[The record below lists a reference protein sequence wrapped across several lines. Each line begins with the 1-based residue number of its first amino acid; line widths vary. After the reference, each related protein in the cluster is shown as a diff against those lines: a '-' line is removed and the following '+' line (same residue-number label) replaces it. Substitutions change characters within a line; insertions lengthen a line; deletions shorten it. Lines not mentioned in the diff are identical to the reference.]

1 MEEEMVEDTVN
12 EEEVEYNFTA
22 YEIDLEYEFDASR
35 FFDFSRAES
44 PLEARQAEL
53 WFDSAGSY
61 PPSRVE
67 SMNLCEGDSDVEV
80 DREISA
86 MGTQYGDGEGQD
98 KETSSTVHIGSQQK
112 FQDHSHKLPSGL
124 TFYNHMEKNVNSQN
138 QTKLSMK
145 PACPRTS
152 TLMKPTASQ
161 LAKQNRPFQAGY
173 SRSHTSVLDKTSKSS
188 ASTSVIENQAAKRQ
202 KLEGGLLRKP
212 HSGSLK
218 CSLMRITEDYNSKQV
233 AGTVQL
239 QQTNF
244 VHKVPQREGFLDG
257 SSRAKPRITIPR
269 DPDLETAQRAQRTRT
284 KSSKEETVTSTVRR
298 FKALPLN
305 RKILEAP
312 SLLPKRSTPRLPD
325 FQEFHLKTSE
335 RAMQH
340 SSAVLKSTFLC
351 NLSDKELPKCTTNLT
366 IDHGNR
372 EPGRPSLMNNASR
385 PDGCQSSHSFKALPL
400 NKKILTSKGDLG
412 IFRNNKKETTVP
424 MEFNF
429 QTDKRFHNNLP
440 IELFNKL
447 SLASETQPVANSE
460 SKVTGPISTLT
471 KGSKENRWACFQQ
484 GNEIKQ
490 PAKLKLPPFGGKQ
503 QPSAD
508 EGKDELSTASGIS
521 WSTSKPQA
529 ITNRAVPHT
538 PNPKTM
544 ATRGFLIAIIIA
556 AVAAPAFATDYVVGD
571 NAGWKLG
578 VNYTAWAE
586 GKDFFVGDRLIFQ
599 YGQGAHNVQRV
610 NGTAFQQCMVPSP
623 PEALTTGNDVITL
636 ATPGRKWYICGVGN
650 HCASGMKLV
659 INVASAEAPA
669 MAPAPSTATSAAA
682 NHQKSPVGSC
692 VWIIAALA
700 MLMLI

>member
-1 MEEEMVEDTVN
+1 MDEKMVDDTVN

-22 YEIDLEYEFDASR
+22 YEIDLDYEFDASR

-61 PPSRVE
+61 PPSPFVARLVPREEILMGNINISPKSKGVE

-98 KETSSTVHIGSQQK
+98 KETSSTVHIASQQK
-112 FQDHSHKLPSGL
+112 FQDHSQKLPSGL

-145 PACPRTS
+145 PTCPRTS

-202 KLEGGLLRKP
+202 KLEGGLLWK
-212 HSGSLK
+212 
-218 CSLMRITEDYNSKQV
+218 V

-244 VHKVPQREGFLDG
+244 VHKVPQRDGFLDG
-257 SSRAKPRITIPR
+257 STSRVKPRITIPR
-269 DPDLETAQRAQRTRT
+269 DPELETAQRAQRTRT

-340 SSAVLKSTFLC
+340 SSAVLKSTVPC
-351 NLSDKELPKCTTNLT
+351 NLSDKQELPKCTSNST

-440 IELFNKL
+440 IEQFNKL

-460 SKVTGPISTLT
+460 SKVPGPFSTLA

-490 PAKLKLPPFGGKQ
+490 PSKLKLPPFGGMQ

-521 WSTSKPQA
+521 WS
-529 ITNRAVPHT
+529 
-538 PNPKTM
+538 
-544 ATRGFLIAIIIA
+544 
-556 AVAAPAFATDYVVGD
+556 
-571 NAGWKLG
+571 
-578 VNYTAWAE
+578 
-586 GKDFFVGDRLIFQ
+586 
-599 YGQGAHNVQRV
+599 
-610 NGTAFQQCMVPSP
+610 
-623 PEALTTGNDVITL
+623 
-636 ATPGRKWYICGVGN
+636 
-650 HCASGMKLV
+650 
-659 INVASAEAPA
+659 
-669 MAPAPSTATSAAA
+669 
-682 NHQKSPVGSC
+682 KSVR
-692 VWIIAALA
+692 
-700 MLMLI
+700 

>member
-1 MEEEMVEDTVN
+1 MEEEMVDDTVN

-22 YEIDLEYEFDASR
+22 YEVDLDYEFDASR

-61 PPSRVE
+61 PPSPFVLRLVPREEILMGNINISPKSKGVE
-67 SMNLCEGDSDVEV
+67 SMNLSESDSDVEV
-80 DREISA
+80 DRGISA
-86 MGTQYGDGEGQD
+86 MGTRYGDGEGQD

-112 FQDHSHKLPSGL
+112 FQDQSQKLPSGL
-124 TFYNHMEKNVNSQN
+124 TFYNHMEKNVNSLD
-138 QTKLSMK
+138 QTKLSVK
-145 PACPRTS
+145 PTCPRTS

-173 SRSHTSVLDKTSKSS
+173 SRSHTSVLDKSSKSS
-188 ASTSVIENQAAKRQ
+188 ASTIVSENQAAKRQ
-202 KLEGGLLRKP
+202 KLEGGLLRK
-212 HSGSLK
+212 
-218 CSLMRITEDYNSKQV
+218 V

-244 VHKVPQREGFLDG
+244 VHKVPKQDGFLDG
-257 SSRAKPRITIPR
+257 STSRAKPRITIPR

-284 KSSKEETVTSTVRR
+284 KSSKEETATSTVRR

-340 SSAVLKSTFLC
+340 SSAVLKSTVPC
-351 NLSDKELPKCTTNLT
+351 NLSDKQELPKCATNLT

-447 SLASETQPVANSE
+447 SLASETQPVASCE
-460 SKVTGPISTLT
+460 SKVPGPISTLA

-490 PAKLKLPPFGGKQ
+490 PAKLKLPPLGGKQ
-503 QPSAD
+503 QHSAD
-508 EGKDELSTASGIS
+508 EGKDELNTASGIT
-521 WSTSKPQA
+521 WS
-529 ITNRAVPHT
+529 
-538 PNPKTM
+538 
-544 ATRGFLIAIIIA
+544 
-556 AVAAPAFATDYVVGD
+556 
-571 NAGWKLG
+571 
-578 VNYTAWAE
+578 
-586 GKDFFVGDRLIFQ
+586 
-599 YGQGAHNVQRV
+599 
-610 NGTAFQQCMVPSP
+610 
-623 PEALTTGNDVITL
+623 
-636 ATPGRKWYICGVGN
+636 
-650 HCASGMKLV
+650 
-659 INVASAEAPA
+659 
-669 MAPAPSTATSAAA
+669 
-682 NHQKSPVGSC
+682 KSVR
-692 VWIIAALA
+692 
-700 MLMLI
+700 

>member
-1 MEEEMVEDTVN
+1 MEEEMVDDTVN

-22 YEIDLEYEFDASR
+22 YEIDLDYEFDASR

-61 PPSRVE
+61 PPSPFVARLVPRGEILMGNINISPKSKGVE

-86 MGTQYGDGEGQD
+86 MGTQYG
-98 KETSSTVHIGSQQK
+98 
-112 FQDHSHKLPSGL
+112 GL

-269 DPDLETAQRAQRTRT
+269 DPDLETAQRAQRTRK

-340 SSAVLKSTFLC
+340 SSAVLKSTFPC
-351 NLSDKELPKCTTNLT
+351 NLSDKLELPKCTTNLT

-385 PDGCQSSHSFKALPL
+385 PVGCQSSHSFKALPL
-400 NKKILTSKGDLG
+400 NKK
-412 IFRNNKKETTVP
+412 
-424 MEFNF
+424 EFNF

-490 PAKLKLPPFGGKQ
+490 PAKLKLPPFGGK
-503 QPSAD
+503 
-508 EGKDELSTASGIS
+508 
-521 WSTSKPQA
+521 
-529 ITNRAVPHT
+529 
-538 PNPKTM
+538 
-544 ATRGFLIAIIIA
+544 
-556 AVAAPAFATDYVVGD
+556 
-571 NAGWKLG
+571 
-578 VNYTAWAE
+578 
-586 GKDFFVGDRLIFQ
+586 
-599 YGQGAHNVQRV
+599 
-610 NGTAFQQCMVPSP
+610 
-623 PEALTTGNDVITL
+623 
-636 ATPGRKWYICGVGN
+636 
-650 HCASGMKLV
+650 
-659 INVASAEAPA
+659 
-669 MAPAPSTATSAAA
+669 TAT
-682 NHQKSPVGSC
+682 
-692 VWIIAALA
+692 
-700 MLMLI
+700 